1 MLRAVNDNVI
11 LEKIKVE
18 ETTEGGLVINSN
30 HFTPIYKV
38 VAISNNNKI
47 KEYDVTPVKVGDK
60 VVIHQNAGIDLESE
74 GKTYKYVKSWEI
86 EAIVDI

>member
-1 MLRAVNDNVI
+1 MLRAVHDNVI
-11 LEKIKVE
+11 LEKTKIE
-18 ETTEGGLVINSN
+18 ETTEGGLIINSN

-38 VAISNNNKI
+38 VAISDNNKI
-47 KEYDVTPVKVGDK
+47 KEDDITPIKVGDK

>member
-11 LEKIKVE
+11 LEKIKIE

-38 VAISNNNKI
+38 VAISDNNKI
-47 KEYDVTPVKVGDK
+47 KEDDITPVKVGDK